1 MLFFFFCWL
10 LLLQGGSSNKVVNCI
25 LCLKGFY
32 EWKQAGGVGVWRYGG
47 TVRIVSLH
55 PKVSSTSLCL
65 GSESNTDESVSLD
78 ESESSQYD
86 QLLDFLHL
94 SNEIATEESETA
106 VSLAFLF
113 DHFALQLLNAYLKES
128 DGINDLPLNEMVYD
142 VLSRFLKYAIY
153 FNFLDFFWFP
163 FVR

>member
-1 MLFFFFCWL
+1 MFSILKSNVFCFF
-10 LLLQGGSSNKVVNCI
+10 LQGGSSNKVVDCI

-55 PKVSSTSLCL
+55 PKGSPSHYVV

-94 SNEIATEESETA
+94 SNEISAEESET
-106 VSLAFLF
+106 STSMAFLF
-113 DHFALQLLNAYLKES
+113 DHFALQLLHAYLKES
-128 DGINDLPLNEMVYD
+128 EGISDLPLNEMVGKTC
-142 VLSRFLKYAIY
+142 LS
-153 FNFLDFFWFP
+153 
-163 FVR
+163 